1 LGAGPTD
8 ALVAISFAVMIGMFL
23 YLKKRLPAAPDY
35 TSPSCH
41 LKQSEDMLLSE
52 IENSVNINEVNK

>member
-1 LGAGPTD
+1 
-8 ALVAISFAVMIGMFL
+8 MFL
-23 YLKKRLPAAPDY
+23 YLKKRLPDAPDY

-41 LKQSEDMLLSE
+41 LEQSEDVLLSE